1 MINLKRILGITESDY
16 LVPKV
21 SAKRAAKPSKP
32 VKKTAKKPVKKTVK
46 KKTKKAGSKKR

>member
-1 MINLKRILGITESDY
+1 MISLKRILGITESDY

-21 SAKRAAKPSKP
+21 SAKRAAKP
-32 VKKTAKKPVKKTVK
+32 AKPVKKTVK

>member
-1 MINLKRILGITESDY
+1 MISLKRILGITESDY

-21 SAKRAAKPSKP
+21 SAKRAAKP

-46 KKTKKAGSKKR
+46 KKTTKAGSKKR